1 MTIVKKVEKII
12 NESKRALT
20 LKEIYDALPSHSH
33 SSIRGNINRAVA
45 NSSTSIVRVSQGIYS
60 VIEII
65 AIENTHINYSVNY
78 YSSKNDKEIHIYH
91 TYEINNPT
99 QELSSIK
106 ANIKNGIY
114 EKRTDFTDFQD
125 LENHFSSIQG
135 IFETGDVK
143 DILAKI
149 PDNTFNLLCTD
160 PPYKVISGG
169 AGGKNAPRGMLSKND
184 GKIFK
189 HNDIKISEW
198 LPDCYRILKDGSQ
211 AYIFTNFLN
220 LKQLMEEAEK
230 VGFKMHNLLV
240 WEKNNATPNRWGM
253 KNCEYVLLL
262 RKGKA
267 KPLKDCGFKTVHQFN
282 NIIGKKVHET
292 EKPIDLLR
300 TYICNSTNI
309 GDSVIDPFAGSGS
322 TAVASAIE
330 GRKFFT
336 CEIDKKYFNIINS
349 RLTEVFS

>member
-1 MTIVKKVEKII
+1 MTIVKKVEDLIK
-12 NESKRALT
+12 ESKRALS
-20 LKEIYDALPSHSH
+20 LKEIYEKLPSHSH

-45 NSSTSIVRVSQGIYS
+45 KKTTSLIRKEPGIYTI
-60 VIEII
+60 IEII
-65 AIENTHINYSVNY
+65 SIEDNHVNYSVNY
-78 YSSKNDKEIHIYH
+78 YANNKEIHVYH
-91 TYEINNPT
+91 TYNVD
-99 QELSSIK
+99 SSINDLTSNL
-106 ANIKNGIY
+106 NIQNGIY
-114 EKRTDFTDFQD
+114 ENVTNSNNFSS
-125 LENHFSSIQG
+125 LENHFASIQG

-143 DILAKI
+143 DILSKI
-149 PDNTFNLLCTD
+149 SDNSFDLLCTD

-169 AGGKNAPRGMLSKND
+169 TGGKNSPKGILSKND

-189 HNDIKISEW
+189 YNDIKVAEW
-198 LPDCYRILKDGSQ
+198 LPECYRLLKDGSQ

-220 LKQLMEEAEK
+220 LKELMNEAEK

-267 KPLKDCGFKTVHQFN
+267 KPLKDCSFKTVHKFK
-282 NIIGKKVHET
+282 NIIKNKMHET

-300 TYICNSTNI
+300 TYIRNSTEI
-309 GDSVIDPFAGSGS
+309 GDYVLDPFAGSGS
-322 TAVASAIE
+322 TAEACLLE

-336 CEIDKKYFNIINS
+336 CEIDEKYFNTINS
-349 RLTEVFS
+349 RLIEAFSYL